1 MVAAVAAMA
10 LLATLALV
18 MIGDTRAGTAM
29 AAAERGQAQAAAAAD
44 AGLVLALGHLLVAD
58 RAGRW
63 SIDGRERHLR
73 YAGMAL
79 AIRVE
84 DERGKVPLAQI
95 DEATAAR
102 LAEAAGLPGER
113 GRIAAQSLLDWT
125 DDDDEPR
132 AEGAERAWYASRGRI
147 IRNGLPQTIEELAEV
162 RGWDR
167 AALARVR
174 PFITLRYRSG
184 GFEPRFASPQAI
196 GVMLPG
202 GANGAQAIIRQR
214 ELSGQTTA
222 IELGEAMDLTGR
234 PLTVAVDVSS
244 EGDAR
249 LSRRWLVELTGDRQ
263 RPYVVRAVDSGSGRP

>member
-29 AAAERGQAQAAAAAD
+29 AAAERGQAQASAAAD
-44 AGLVLALGHLLVAD
+44 AGLVLALSHLLVAD

-63 SIDGRERHLR
+63 SIDGRQRQLR

-79 AIRVE
+79 QVRVE
-84 DERGKVPLAQI
+84 DERGKVPLVQI

-102 LAEAAGLPGER
+102 LAGAAGLPGER

-147 IRNGLPQTIEELAEV
+147 IRNGAPQSIEELAEV
-162 RGWDR
+162 RGWDSV
-167 AALARVR
+167 AVDRVR

-184 GFEPRFASPQAI
+184 GFDSRFASPQAI
-196 GVMLPG
+196 AVMLPG

-214 ELSGQTTA
+214 ELSGQNTA
-222 IELGEAMDLTGR
+222 IELGEAMDLIGR
-234 PLTVAVDVSS
+234 PLTVAVDVSG
-244 EGDAR
+244 EGGVR
-249 LSRRWLVELTGDRQ
+249 LSRRWLVELTGNRQ
-263 RPYVVRAVDSGSGRP
+263 RPYVVRAVDSGRGRI